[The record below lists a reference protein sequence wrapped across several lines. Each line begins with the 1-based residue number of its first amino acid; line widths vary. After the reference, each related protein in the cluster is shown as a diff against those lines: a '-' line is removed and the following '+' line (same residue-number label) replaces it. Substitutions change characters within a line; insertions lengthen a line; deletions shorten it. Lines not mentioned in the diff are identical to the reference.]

1 MEDLKAYRQQFD
13 AISVDGE
20 RILREAAKNGF
31 SVHGTDP
38 LLLVDEMERQWM
50 LLQVGPKTLRRA
62 LALTLM
68 VKHLLSESI
77 QTDVAAAEAPPAV
90 AVGEPCSECGQRNG
104 DHDQICS
111 RTDEKIVKG
120 EVAHG

>member
-1 MEDLKAYRQQFD
+1 MEDLKAYRAQFD
-13 AISVDGE
+13 AITADGE

-68 VKHLLSESI
+68 LKHLLSESI
-77 QTDVAAAEAPPAV
+77 QTEVAEVAAAPQADPK
-90 AVGEPCSECGQRNG
+90 
-104 DHDQICS
+104 D
-111 RTDEKIVKG
+111 DEKIAKG